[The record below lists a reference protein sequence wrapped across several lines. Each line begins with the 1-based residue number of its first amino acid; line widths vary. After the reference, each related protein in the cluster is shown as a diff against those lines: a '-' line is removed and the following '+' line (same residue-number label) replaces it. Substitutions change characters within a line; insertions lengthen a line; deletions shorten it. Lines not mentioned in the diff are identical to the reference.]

1 MKLYDTKSR
10 QLQEVTATDGLLT
23 MYCCG
28 PTVYRDAHVGN
39 LRTFMLADLIS
50 RVVVLG
56 GVKTKLV
63 QNITDVGHM
72 SEDFTGDDKILA
84 QATIERKSP
93 FEVAKKYE
101 EKFHD
106 DLARLN
112 IGKAHAYPRASES
125 IELMQSMISELIEKG
140 VAYIGGDKTVYFDA
154 QKFASYGA
162 ISGNKLESLIPG
174 HRFENHNDGAKKFHA
189 DWALWKTAGDRT
201 EMIWDSPWGLG
212 FPGWHI
218 ECSAMSMDL
227 LDKHVDVHVGGI
239 DLRFPHH
246 ENERAQSNA
255 VIGQEAV
262 DLWVHGEHLLFEGK
276 KMSKSSDNVV
286 LVSDIIARGIDPL
299 ALRLCF
305 LENRYRSQMDLTWNS
320 ITAAN
325 ETLKRW
331 RNKMST
337 WGNSHTISTDP
348 EIESAFNND
357 LDTPK
362 VILRLR
368 EIEKSEVEN
377 KRELFLYADQVL
389 GLDLDRPNFARE
401 LTDQMK
407 KLLDERVKARDE
419 KRWADSDA
427 LRVQLE
433 ELGLEIKD
441 TAEGQNWS

>member
-1 MKLYDTKSR
+1 
-10 QLQEVTATDGLLT
+10 
-23 MYCCG
+23 
-28 PTVYRDAHVGN
+28 
-39 LRTFMLADLIS
+39 
-50 RVVVLG
+50 
-56 GVKTKLV
+56 
-63 QNITDVGHM
+63 
-72 SEDFTGDDKILA
+72 LA

-106 DLARLN
+106 DLAELN

-125 IELMQSMISELIEKG
+125 IELMQSMISELIEKEF
-140 VAYIGGDKTVYFDA
+140 AYIGGDKTVYFDA
-154 QKFASYGA
+154 QKFASYGS
-162 ISGNKLESLIPG
+162 ISGNKLDSLIPG
-174 HRFENHNDGAKKFHA
+174 HKFENHNDGAKNFHA
-189 DWALWKTAGDRT
+189 DWALWKTAGDRS
-201 EMIWDSPWGLG
+201 EMIWDSPWGPG

-218 ECSAMSMDL
+218 ECSAMSMDML
-227 LDKHVDVHVGGI
+227 NKHVDVHIGGI

-255 VIGQEAV
+255 VIGEEAV
-262 DLWVHGEHLLFEGK
+262 DVWVHGEHLLFEGK

-286 LVSDIIARGIDPL
+286 LVSDIISRGIDPL

-331 RNKMST
+331 RNKMSA
-337 WGNSHTISTDP
+337 WNHSHSTAIDP
-348 EIESAFNND
+348 EMESAFNND

-368 EIEKSEVEN
+368 EIEKSNLEN
-377 KRELFLYADQVL
+377 KHELFSYADQVL
-389 GLDLDRPNFARE
+389 GLDLNRPVITRE
-401 LTDQMK
+401 LTVQMRA
-407 KLLDERVKARDE
+407 LLDERTKARSE
-419 KRWADSDA
+419 SRWADSDA
-427 LRVQLE
+427 LRIQLE
-433 ELGLEIKD
+433 SLGLQIQD

>member
-10 QLQEVTATDGLLT
+10 QLRQATATDGLLT

-50 RVVVLG
+50 RVASLTGLKVRLI
-56 GVKTKLV
+56 

-72 SEDFTGDDKILA
+72 SEDFAGDDKILS
-84 QATIERKSP
+84 QASIEKISP
-93 FEVAKKYE
+93 LEIARKYE
-101 EKFHD
+101 ERFHH
-106 DLARLN
+106 DLSLLN
-112 IGKAHAYPRASES
+112 IKVADAYPRASES
-125 IELMQSMISELIEKG
+125 IDLMQSMIAQLIEKG
-140 VAYIGGDKTVYFDA
+140 FAYVGDDKSVYFDA
-154 QKFASYGA
+154 QKFEGYGE
-162 ISGNKLESLIPG
+162 ISGNKLDSLKPG
-174 HRFENHNDGAKKFHA
+174 HKFEYHNNGVKKFHA
-189 DWALWKTAGDRT
+189 DWALWKTAGDRS
-201 EMIWDSPWGLG
+201 EMIWDSPWGPG

-218 ECSAMSMDL
+218 ECSAMSMEIL
-227 LDKHVDVHVGGI
+227 NQHVNVHVGGI

-255 VIGQEAV
+255 VIGHEAV
-262 DLWVHGEHLLFEGK
+262 DLWVHGEHLLFGGK

-286 LVSDIIARGIDPL
+286 LVNDIVARGIDPL

-320 ITAAN
+320 INAAD

-331 RNKMST
+331 RTKMAT
-337 WGNSHTISTDP
+337 WGKSSEICIDS

-368 EIEKSEVEN
+368 EIEKSNLGN

-389 GLDLDRPNFARE
+389 GLDVGRLIAPRE
-401 LTDQMK
+401 LTKQMQI
-407 KLLDERVKARDE
+407 LLDDRIKARSE
-419 KRWADSDA
+419 KRWSDSDA
-427 LRVQLE
+427 LRTQLE
-433 ELGLEIKD
+433 NLGLQIKD
-441 TAEGQNWS
+441 TAEGENWS

>member
-1 MKLYDTKSR
+1 MKLYDTTSR

-50 RVVVLG
+50 RVAVLG

-93 FEVAKKYE
+93 LEIARKYE

-106 DLARLN
+106 DLAQLN
-112 IGKAHAYPRASES
+112 IGKAYAYPRASES
-125 IELMQSMISELIEKG
+125 IELMQSMIGELIEKEF
-140 VAYIGGDKTVYFDA
+140 AYIGGDKTVYFDA
-154 QKFASYGA
+154 QKFDSYGS
-162 ISGNKLESLIPG
+162 ISGNRLDSLIPG
-174 HRFENHNDGAKKFHA
+174 HKFENHNDGAKKFHA
-189 DWALWKTAGDRT
+189 DWALWKTAGERS
-201 EMIWDSPWGLG
+201 EMIWDSPWGPG

-218 ECSAMSMDL
+218 ECSAMSMDM

-255 VIGQEAV
+255 VIGREAV
-262 DLWVHGEHLLFEGK
+262 DVWVHGEHLLFEGK

-337 WGNSHTISTDP
+337 WSHSPTTSIDP
-348 EIESAFNND
+348 EMQSAFNND

-368 EIEKSEVEN
+368 EIEKSNLQN
-377 KRELFLYADQVL
+377 KRELFMYADQVL
-389 GLDLDRPNFARE
+389 GLELNRPILPRE
-401 LTDQMK
+401 LTAQMQT
-407 KLLDERVKARDE
+407 LLDERTKARSE

-427 LRVQLE
+427 LRIQLE
-433 ELGLEIKD
+433 NLGLQIHD

>member
-10 QLQEVTATDGLLT
+10 ALKEATSTDGLLT

-50 RVVVLG
+50 RVAELDGIKV
-56 GVKTKLV
+56 KLV

-84 QATIERKSP
+84 QATIEKKSP
-93 FEVAKKYE
+93 LEIARKYE
-101 EKFHD
+101 EEFHK
-106 DLARLN
+106 DLSALN
-112 IGKAHAYPRASES
+112 IKGADAYPRASES
-125 IELMQSMISELIEKG
+125 IDLMQSMIAELMDKG
-140 VAYIGGDKTVYFDA
+140 FAYVGGDKTVYFDA
-154 QKFASYGA
+154 QKFKSYGA

-174 HRFENHNDGAKKFHA
+174 HKFESHNDGAKRFHA
-189 DWALWKTAGDRT
+189 DWALWKTAGDRR
-201 EMIWDSPWGLG
+201 EMIWDSPWGPG

-218 ECSAMSMDL
+218 ECSAMSMDML
-227 LDKHVDVHVGGI
+227 NKHVDVHVGGI

-246 ENERAQSNA
+246 ENERAQSNS

-262 DLWVHGEHLLFEGK
+262 DVWVHGEHLLFEGR
-276 KMSKSSDNVV
+276 KMSKSSGNVV

-337 WGNSHTISTDP
+337 WSQSTTISIDS
-348 EIESAFNND
+348 EMESAFNND

-368 EIEKSEVEN
+368 DIEKSNCEN
-377 KRELFLYADQVL
+377 KRELFMYADQVL
-389 GLDLDRPNFARE
+389 GLDLDRPVVARA
-401 LTDQMK
+401 LTDQMQ
-407 KLLDERVKARDE
+407 KLLDERTKARSE

-427 LRVQLE
+427 LRTQLE
-433 ELGLEIKD
+433 EIGLQIQD
-441 TAEGQNWS
+441 TADGQNWF

>member
-337 WGNSHTISTDP
+337 WNHSHSTAIDP
-348 EIESAFNND
+348 EMESAFNND

-407 KLLDERVKARDE
+407 KLLDERVKARNE

>member
-10 QLQEVTATDGLLT
+10 QLKEVTATDGLLT

-39 LRTFMLADLIS
+39 LRTFMLADLIL
-50 RVVVLG
+50 RVAALG

-72 SEDFTGDDKILA
+72 SEDFAEDDKILS
-84 QATIERKSP
+84 QATLEKVSP
-93 FEVAKKYE
+93 LAIARKYE
-101 EKFHD
+101 EKFHH
-106 DLARLN
+106 DLALLN
-112 IGKAHAYPRASES
+112 IATADAYPRASET
-125 IELMQSMISELIEKG
+125 IDLMQTMIGELISKG
-140 VAYIGGDKTVYFDA
+140 FAYIGDDKSVYFDA
-154 QKFASYGA
+154 QKFFGYGE
-162 ISGNKLESLIPG
+162 ISGNKLDSLKPG
-174 HRFENHNDGAKKFHA
+174 HRYEYHNDGAKKFHA
-189 DWALWKTAGDRT
+189 DWALWKAAGERS
-201 EMIWDSPWGLG
+201 EMIWDSPWGPG

-218 ECSAMSMDL
+218 ECSAMSMKML
-227 LDKHVDVHVGGI
+227 NQHVDVHVGGI

-255 VIGQEAV
+255 VIGREAV

-276 KMSKSSDNVV
+276 KMSKSSGNVV
-286 LVSDIIARGIDPL
+286 LVSDIMARGIDPL

-320 ITAAN
+320 INAAD

-331 RNKMST
+331 RSKMATWVQST
-337 WGNSHTISTDP
+337 DISTDS
-348 EIESAFNND
+348 EIETAFNND

-362 VILRLR
+362 VIIRLR
-368 EIEKSEVEN
+368 EIEKSNLED
-377 KRELFLYADQVL
+377 KRAIFLYADQVL
-389 GLDLDRPNFARE
+389 GLDLDRPVVARE

-407 KLLDERVKARDE
+407 KLLDERVKARSE
-419 KRWADSDA
+419 KRWADSDV

-433 ELGLEIKD
+433 ELGLQIKD
-441 TAEGQNWS
+441 TAEGQIWS

>member
-1 MKLYDTKSR
+1 
-10 QLQEVTATDGLLT
+10 VA
-23 MYCCG
+23 
-28 PTVYRDAHVGN
+28 
-39 LRTFMLADLIS
+39 
-50 RVVVLG
+50 VLG
-56 GVKTKLV
+56 GVKAKLI

-93 FEVAKKYE
+93 FEIARKYE

-106 DLARLN
+106 DLAQLN
-112 IGKAHAYPRASES
+112 IGKAYAYPRASES
-125 IELMQSMISELIEKG
+125 IELMQSMIGELIEKEF
-140 VAYIGGDKTVYFDA
+140 AYIGGDKTVYFNA
-154 QKFASYGA
+154 QKFDSYGS
-162 ISGNKLESLIPG
+162 ISGNKLDSLIPG
-174 HRFENHNDGAKKFHA
+174 HKFENHNDGAKKFHA
-189 DWALWKTAGDRT
+189 DWALWKTAGGRS
-201 EMIWDSPWGLG
+201 EMIWDSPWGPG

-218 ECSAMSMDL
+218 ECSAMSMDM

-262 DLWVHGEHLLFEGK
+262 DVWVHGEHLLFEGK

-331 RNKMST
+331 RTKMSE
-337 WGNSHTISTDP
+337 WGETHSTNVDP
-348 EIESAFNND
+348 EIESAFAND

-368 EIEKSEVEN
+368 EIEKSDVEN
-377 KRELFLYADQVL
+377 KRERFMYADQVL
-389 GLDLDRPNFARE
+389 GLDLERPILTRE
-401 LTDQMK
+401 LTDQMQ
-407 KLLDERVKARDE
+407 KLLDERTKARSE

-427 LRVQLE
+427 MRVQLE
-433 ELGLEIKD
+433 NLGLQIQD
-441 TAEGQNWS
+441 TADGQNWS

>member
-1 MKLYDTKSR
+1 
-10 QLQEVTATDGLLT
+10 
-23 MYCCG
+23 
-28 PTVYRDAHVGN
+28 
-39 LRTFMLADLIS
+39 MLADLIS
-50 RVVVLG
+50 RVAILG
-56 GVKTKLV
+56 GVKPKLI

-93 FEVAKKYE
+93 LEIARKYE

-106 DLARLN
+106 DLAELN
-112 IGKAHAYPRASES
+112 IGKAYAYPRASES
-125 IELMQSMISELIEKG
+125 IELMQSMIGELIEKEF
-140 VAYIGGDKTVYFDA
+140 AYIGGDKTVYFSA
-154 QKFASYGA
+154 QKFDSYGS
-162 ISGNKLESLIPG
+162 ISGNKLDSLIPG
-174 HRFENHNDGAKKFHA
+174 HKFENHNDGAKKFHA
-189 DWALWKTAGDRT
+189 DWALWKTAGGRS
-201 EMIWDSPWGLG
+201 EMIWDSPWGPG

-218 ECSAMSMDL
+218 ECSAMSMDM

-262 DLWVHGEHLLFEGK
+262 DVWVHGEHLLFEGK

-331 RNKMST
+331 RTKMSE
-337 WGNSHTISTDP
+337 WGETHSTNVDP

-368 EIEKSEVEN
+368 EIERSDVEN
-377 KRELFLYADQVL
+377 KRELFIYADQVL
-389 GLDLDRPNFARE
+389 GLDLDRPILTRE
-401 LTDQMK
+401 LTDQMQ
-407 KLLDERVKARDE
+407 KLLDERTKARSE

-427 LRVQLE
+427 MRLQLE
-433 ELGLEIKD
+433 NLGLQIQD
-441 TAEGQNWS
+441 TADGQNWS